1 MHSAAIWLELAE
13 RTRSRA
19 DGMSDPAER
28 RAALAIVADYEAQAR
43 DLGTSAGSA
52 WSSAGSPSLVW

>member
-19 DGMSDPAER
+19 DGMRDPAER
-28 RAALAIVADYEAQAR
+28 RATLAIVADYEAQAR
-43 DLGTSAGSA
+43 DVGPNVATP
-52 WSSAGSPSLVW
+52 WVSPASPCRIW